1 LNLYIVT
8 GLSGAGK
15 TNALR
20 TFEDNNYYCIDNLP
34 AKLLPNAI
42 QDLENNQIKS
52 VAISIDSRSLNI
64 EMLPEILEKLK
75 LLKISF
81 KLIFL
86 TASIEQI
93 IKRFNESRRKHPLN
107 KNNSSLREAIVKDQE
122 TLSMIED
129 DFIHID
135 TSNLNL
141 TSLNVKINDL
151 IDSKLSFHIHLS
163 SFAYKKA
170 IPLDI
175 DFIFD
180 VRELP
185 NPFYKDDLKKLTGLD
200 KPLKKYL
207 LELEETKEIIQDI
220 SSFLRPRI
228 KRYLLQ
234 GRKYLAIGFGCTGG
248 RHRSVFI
255 TEEIANIIKNNNN
268 DDLYV
273 STFHRELNV

>member
-1 LNLYIVT
+1 MNLYIIT

-64 EMLPEILEKLK
+64 EMLPEILEELK

-93 IKRFNESRRKHPLN
+93 IKRFNESRRKHPLSKN
-107 KNNSSLREAIVKDQE
+107 KTSLREAIVKDQE
-122 TLSMIED
+122 ILSMIED
-129 DFIHID
+129 DYIHID

-185 NPFYKDDLKKLTGLD
+185 NPFYKDDLKNLTGLD

-207 LELEETKEIIQDI
+207 LNFEETKEIIQDI

-228 KRYLLQ
+228 KKYGLQ

-268 DDLYV
+268 DLHV
-273 STFHRELNV
+273 STFHRELDV

>member
-1 LNLYIVT
+1 MNLYIIT

-64 EMLPEILEKLK
+64 EMLPEILKELK

-93 IKRFNESRRKHPLN
+93 IKRFNESRRKHPLSKN
-107 KNNSSLREAIVKDQE
+107 KTSLREAIVKDQE
-122 TLSMIED
+122 ILSMIED
-129 DFIHID
+129 DYIHID

-185 NPFYKDDLKKLTGLD
+185 NPFYKDDLKNLTGLD

-207 LELEETKEIIQDI
+207 LEFEETKEIIQDI
-220 SSFLRPRI
+220 SSFLKPRI
-228 KRYLLQ
+228 KKYGLQ

-268 DDLYV
+268 DLHV
-273 STFHRELNV
+273 STFHRELDV

>member
-1 LNLYIVT
+1 LNLFIIT

-20 TFEDNNYYCIDNLP
+20 TFEDNNYYSIDNLP

-64 EMLPEILEKLK
+64 EMLPEILEELK

-93 IKRFNESRRKHPLN
+93 IKRFNESRRKHPLSKN
-107 KNNSSLREAIVKDQE
+107 KTSLREAIVKDQE
-122 TLSMIED
+122 ILSMIED
-129 DFIHID
+129 DYIHID

-207 LELEETKEIIQDI
+207 LEFEETKEIIHDI

-228 KRYLLQ
+228 KKYGLQ

-268 DDLYV
+268 DLHV
-273 STFHRELNV
+273 STFHRELDV

>member
-1 LNLYIVT
+1 M
-8 GLSGAGK
+8 SGAGK

-42 QDLENNQIKS
+42 QDLKNNLVKS
-52 VAISIDSRSLNI
+52 TAISIDSRSLNI
-64 EMLPEILEKLK
+64 EMLPEILEELK

-93 IKRFNESRRKHPLN
+93 IKRFNESRRKHPLSKN
-107 KNNSSLREAIVKDQE
+107 KTSLREAIVKDQE
-122 TLSMIED
+122 ILSMIED
-129 DFIHID
+129 DYIHID

-185 NPFYKDDLKKLTGLD
+185 NPFYKDDLKNLTGLD
-200 KPLKKYL
+200 KPLKEYL
-207 LELEETKEIIQDI
+207 LNFEETKEFIQDI
-220 SSFLRPRI
+220 TSFLRPRI
-228 KRYLLQ
+228 KKYGLQ

-268 DDLYV
+268 DLHV
-273 STFHRELNV
+273 STFHRELDV

>member
-1 LNLYIVT
+1 MNLYIIT

-64 EMLPEILEKLK
+64 EMLPEILEELK

-93 IKRFNESRRKHPLN
+93 IKRFNESRRKHPLSKN
-107 KNNSSLREAIVKDQE
+107 KTSLREAIVKDQE

-129 DFIHID
+129 DYIHID

-185 NPFYKDDLKKLTGLD
+185 NPFYKDDLKNLTGLD
-200 KPLKKYL
+200 KPLKEYL
-207 LELEETKEIIQDI
+207 LNFEETKEIIQDI
-220 SSFLRPRI
+220 TSFLRPRI
-228 KRYLLQ
+228 KKYGLQ

-268 DDLYV
+268 DLHV
-273 STFHRELNV
+273 STFHRELDV

>member
-1 LNLYIVT
+1 MDLYIIT

-20 TFEDNNYYCIDNLP
+20 SFEDNNYYCIDNLP

-64 EMLPEILEKLK
+64 EMLPEILEELK

-93 IKRFNESRRKHPLN
+93 IKRFNESRRKHPLSKN
-107 KNNSSLREAIVKDQE
+107 KTSLREAIAKDQE
-122 TLSMIED
+122 ILSMIED
-129 DFIHID
+129 DYIHID

-185 NPFYKDDLKKLTGLD
+185 NPFYRDDLKNLTGLD
-200 KPLKKYL
+200 KPLKEYL
-207 LELEETKEIIQDI
+207 LNFEETKETIEDI
-220 SSFLRPRI
+220 TSFLRPRI
-228 KRYLLQ
+228 KRYALQ

-268 DDLYV
+268 DLHV
-273 STFHRELNV
+273 STFHRELDV

>member
-1 LNLYIVT
+1 MNLFIIT

-64 EMLPEILEKLK
+64 EMLPEILEELK

-93 IKRFNESRRKHPLN
+93 IKRFNESRRKHPLSKN
-107 KNNSSLREAIVKDQE
+107 KTSLREAIVKDQE
-122 TLSMIED
+122 ILSMIED
-129 DFIHID
+129 DYIQID

-141 TSLNVKINDL
+141 TSLNIKINDL
-151 IDSKLSFHIHLS
+151 IDSKLSFHIHIS

-207 LELEETKEIIQDI
+207 LEFEETKEIIHDI

-228 KRYLLQ
+228 KKYVLQ

-255 TEEIANIIKNNNN
+255 TEEIANVIKNNNN
-268 DDLYV
+268 DLHV
-273 STFHRELNV
+273 STFHRELDV

>member
-1 LNLYIVT
+1 MHWV
-8 GLSGAGK
+8 K
-15 TNALR
+15 
-20 TFEDNNYYCIDNLP
+20 
-34 AKLLPNAI
+34 
-42 QDLENNQIKS
+42 
-52 VAISIDSRSLNI
+52 V
-64 EMLPEILEKLK
+64 
-75 LLKISF
+75 SF

-93 IKRFNESRRKHPLN
+93 IKRFNESRRKHPLSKN
-107 KNNSSLREAIVKDQE
+107 KTSLREAIVKDQE
-122 TLSMIED
+122 ILSTIED
-129 DFIHID
+129 DYIHID

-180 VRELP
+180 VRELS
-185 NPFYKDDLKKLTGLD
+185 NPFYKDDLKNLTGLD

-207 LELEETKEIIQDI
+207 LEFEETKEIIEDI
-220 SSFLRPRI
+220 SSFLSPRI
-228 KRYLLQ
+228 KKYELQ

-255 TEEIANIIKNNNN
+255 TEEIANIIRNNNN
-268 DDLYV
+268 DLHV
-273 STFHRELNV
+273 STFHRELDV

>member
-1 LNLYIVT
+1 MNLFIIT

-64 EMLPEILEKLK
+64 EMLPEILEELK

-93 IKRFNESRRKHPLN
+93 IKRFNESRRKHPLS
-107 KNNSSLREAIVKDQE
+107 KNNTSLREAIVKDQE
-122 TLSMIED
+122 ILSMIED
-129 DFIHID
+129 DYIHID

-185 NPFYKDDLKKLTGLD
+185 NPFYKDDLKNLTGLD
-200 KPLKKYL
+200 KPLKEYL
-207 LELEETKEIIQDI
+207 LNFEETKEIIQDI

-228 KRYLLQ
+228 KKYGHQ

-268 DDLYV
+268 DLHV
-273 STFHRELNV
+273 STFHRELDV

>member
-1 LNLYIVT
+1 LNLYIIT

-42 QDLENNQIKS
+42 QDLKNNLIKS
-52 VAISIDSRSLNI
+52 AAISIDSRSLNI
-64 EMLPEILEKLK
+64 EMLPEILEELK

-93 IKRFNESRRKHPLN
+93 IKRFNESRRKHPLSKN
-107 KNNSSLREAIVKDQE
+107 KTSLREAIVKDQE
-122 TLSMIED
+122 ILSMIED
-129 DFIHID
+129 DYIHID

-185 NPFYKDDLKKLTGLD
+185 NPFYKDNLKNLTGLD
-200 KPLKKYL
+200 KPLKEYL
-207 LELEETKEIIQDI
+207 LNFEETKEIIQDI
-220 SSFLRPRI
+220 TSFLRPRI
-228 KRYLLQ
+228 KKYELQ

-268 DDLYV
+268 DLHV
-273 STFHRELNV
+273 STFHRELDV

>member
-1 LNLYIVT
+1 MNLYIIT

-42 QDLENNQIKS
+42 QDLKNNLIKS
-52 VAISIDSRSLNI
+52 AAISIDSRSLNI
-64 EMLPEILEKLK
+64 EMLPEILEELK

-81 KLIFL
+81 RLVFL

-93 IKRFNESRRKHPLN
+93 IKRFNESRRKHPLSKN
-107 KNNSSLREAIVKDQE
+107 KTSLREAIVKDQE
-122 TLSMIED
+122 ILSMIEND
-129 DFIHID
+129 YIHID

-185 NPFYKDDLKKLTGLD
+185 NPFYKDNLKNLTGLD
-200 KPLKKYL
+200 KPLKEYL
-207 LELEETKEIIQDI
+207 LNFEETKEIIQDI
-220 SSFLRPRI
+220 ISFLRPRI
-228 KRYLLQ
+228 KKYELQ

-268 DDLYV
+268 DLHV
-273 STFHRELNV
+273 STFHRELDV

>member
-1 LNLYIVT
+1 MNLYIIT

-20 TFEDNNYYCIDNLP
+20 TFEDNNFYCIDNLP
-34 AKLLPNAI
+34 AKLLSNAI

-64 EMLPEILEKLK
+64 EMLPEILEELK

-93 IKRFNESRRKHPLN
+93 IKRFNESRRKHPLSKN
-107 KNNSSLREAIVKDQE
+107 KTSLREAIAKDQE
-122 TLSMIED
+122 ILSMIED
-129 DFIHID
+129 DYIHID

-185 NPFYKDDLKKLTGLD
+185 NPFYRDDLKNLTGLD
-200 KPLKKYL
+200 KPLKEYL
-207 LELEETKEIIQDI
+207 LNFEETKETIEDI
-220 SSFLRPRI
+220 TSFLRPRI
-228 KRYLLQ
+228 KKYGLQ

-268 DDLYV
+268 DLHV
-273 STFHRELNV
+273 STFHRELDV

>member
-1 LNLYIVT
+1 MNLYIIT

-34 AKLLPNAI
+34 AKLLPNVI
-42 QDLENNQIKS
+42 QDLKNNLIKS
-52 VAISIDSRSLNI
+52 AAISIDSRSLNI
-64 EMLPEILEKLK
+64 EMLPEILEELK

-93 IKRFNESRRKHPLN
+93 IKRFNESRRKHPLSKN
-107 KNNSSLREAIVKDQE
+107 KTSLREAIVKDQE
-122 TLSMIED
+122 ILSMIEND
-129 DFIHID
+129 YIHID

-185 NPFYKDDLKKLTGLD
+185 NPFYKDNLKNLTGLD
-200 KPLKKYL
+200 KSLKEYL
-207 LELEETKEIIQDI
+207 LNFEETKEIIQDI
-220 SSFLRPRI
+220 ISFLRPRI
-228 KRYLLQ
+228 KKYELQ

-268 DDLYV
+268 DLHV
-273 STFHRELNV
+273 STFHRELDV

>member
-1 LNLYIVT
+1 MNLYIIT

-20 TFEDNNYYCIDNLP
+20 TFEDNNIYCIDNLP
-34 AKLLPNAI
+34 AKLLSNAI

-64 EMLPEILEKLK
+64 EMLPEILEELK

-93 IKRFNESRRKHPLN
+93 IKRFNESRRKHPLSKN
-107 KNNSSLREAIVKDQE
+107 KTSLREAIVKDQE
-122 TLSMIED
+122 ILSMIED
-129 DFIHID
+129 DYIHID

-185 NPFYKDDLKKLTGLD
+185 NPFYKDDLKNLTGLD
-200 KPLKKYL
+200 KPLKEYL
-207 LELEETKEIIQDI
+207 LNFEETKEIIQDI
-220 SSFLRPRI
+220 TSFLRPRI
-228 KRYLLQ
+228 KKYELQ

-268 DDLYV
+268 DLHV
-273 STFHRELNV
+273 STFHRELDV

>member
-1 LNLYIVT
+1 MNLYIIT

-42 QDLENNQIKS
+42 QDLKNNLIKS
-52 VAISIDSRSLNI
+52 AAISIDSRSLNI
-64 EMLPEILEKLK
+64 EMLPEILEELK

-93 IKRFNESRRKHPLN
+93 IKRFNESRRKHPLS
-107 KNNSSLREAIVKDQE
+107 KNNTSLREAIVKDQE
-122 TLSMIED
+122 ILSMIED
-129 DFIHID
+129 DYIHID

-185 NPFYKDDLKKLTGLD
+185 NPFYKDDLKNLTGLD
-200 KPLKKYL
+200 KPLKEYL
-207 LELEETKEIIQDI
+207 LNFEETKEIIQDI
-220 SSFLRPRI
+220 TSFLRPRI
-228 KRYLLQ
+228 KKYELQ

-255 TEEIANIIKNNNN
+255 TEEIANIIKINNN
-268 DDLYV
+268 LHV
-273 STFHRELNV
+273 STFHRELDV

>member
-1 LNLYIVT
+1 LNLYIIT

-20 TFEDNNYYCIDNLP
+20 TFEDNNFYCIDNLP
-34 AKLLPNAI
+34 AKLLSNAI

-64 EMLPEILEKLK
+64 EMLPEILEELK

-93 IKRFNESRRKHPLN
+93 IKRFNESRRKHPLSKN
-107 KNNSSLREAIVKDQE
+107 KTSLREAIVKDQE
-122 TLSMIED
+122 ILSMIED
-129 DFIHID
+129 DYIHID

-207 LELEETKEIIQDI
+207 LEFEETKEIIHDI

-228 KRYLLQ
+228 KKYGLQ

-268 DDLYV
+268 DLHV

>member
-1 LNLYIVT
+1 MNLYIIT

-64 EMLPEILEKLK
+64 EMLPEILEELK

-93 IKRFNESRRKHPLN
+93 IKRFNESRRKHPLSKN
-107 KNNSSLREAIVKDQE
+107 KTSLREAIVKDQE
-122 TLSMIED
+122 ILSMIED
-129 DFIHID
+129 DYIHID

-185 NPFYKDDLKKLTGLD
+185 NPFYKDNLKNLTGLD
-200 KPLKKYL
+200 KPLKEYL
-207 LELEETKEIIQDI
+207 LNFEETKEIIQDI
-220 SSFLRPRI
+220 TSFLRPRI
-228 KRYLLQ
+228 KKYELQ

-268 DDLYV
+268 DLHV
-273 STFHRELNV
+273 STFHRELDV

>member
-1 LNLYIVT
+1 LNLFIIT

-64 EMLPEILEKLK
+64 EMLPEILEELK

-93 IKRFNESRRKHPLN
+93 IKRFNESRRKHPLSKN
-107 KNNSSLREAIVKDQE
+107 KTSLREAIVKDQE
-122 TLSMIED
+122 ILSMIED
-129 DFIHID
+129 DYIHID

-141 TSLNVKINDL
+141 TSLNIKINDL

-207 LELEETKEIIQDI
+207 LEFEETKEIIHDI

-228 KRYLLQ
+228 KKYGLQ

-268 DDLYV
+268 DLHV
-273 STFHRELNV
+273 STFHRELDV

>member
-1 LNLYIVT
+1 LNLYIIT

-42 QDLENNQIKS
+42 QDLKNNLIKS
-52 VAISIDSRSLNI
+52 AAISIDSRSLNI
-64 EMLPEILEKLK
+64 EMLPEILEELK

-93 IKRFNESRRKHPLN
+93 IKRFNESRRKHPLSKN
-107 KNNSSLREAIVKDQE
+107 KTSLREAIVKDQE
-122 TLSMIED
+122 ILSMIED
-129 DFIHID
+129 DYIHID

-185 NPFYKDDLKKLTGLD
+185 NPFYKDNLKNLTGLD
-200 KPLKKYL
+200 KPLKEYL
-207 LELEETKEIIQDI
+207 LNFDETKQIIQDI
-220 SSFLRPRI
+220 TSFLRPRI
-228 KRYLLQ
+228 KKYELQ

-268 DDLYV
+268 DLHV
-273 STFHRELNV
+273 STFHRELDV

>member
-1 LNLYIVT
+1 MNLYIIT

-64 EMLPEILEKLK
+64 EMLPEILEELK
-75 LLKISF
+75 LLKTSF

-93 IKRFNESRRKHPLN
+93 IKRFNESRRKHPLSKN
-107 KNNSSLREAIVKDQE
+107 KTSLREAIVKDQE
-122 TLSMIED
+122 ILSMLGD
-129 DFIHID
+129 DYIHID

-141 TSLNVKINDL
+141 TSLNKKINDL

-185 NPFYKDDLKKLTGLD
+185 NPFYKDDLKNLTGLD
-200 KPLKKYL
+200 LSLKKYL
-207 LELEETKEIIQDI
+207 LEFEETKEIIQDI

-228 KRYLLQ
+228 KKYGLQ

-255 TEEIANIIKNNNN
+255 TEEIANIIKINNN
-268 DDLYV
+268 DLHV
-273 STFHRELNV
+273 STFHRELDV

>member
-1 LNLYIVT
+1 MNLYIIT

-42 QDLENNQIKS
+42 QDLKNNLVKS
-52 VAISIDSRSLNI
+52 AAISIDSRSLNI
-64 EMLPEILEKLK
+64 EMLPEILEELK

-93 IKRFNESRRKHPLN
+93 IKRFNESRRKHPLSKN
-107 KNNSSLREAIVKDQE
+107 KTSLREAIVKDQE
-122 TLSMIED
+122 ILSMIED
-129 DFIHID
+129 DYIHID

-141 TSLNVKINDL
+141 TSLNIKINDL

-185 NPFYKDDLKKLTGLD
+185 NPFYKDDLKNLTGLD
-200 KPLKKYL
+200 KPLKEYL
-207 LELEETKEIIQDI
+207 LNFEETKEFIQDI
-220 SSFLRPRI
+220 TSFLRPRI
-228 KRYLLQ
+228 KKYGLQ

-268 DDLYV
+268 DLHV
-273 STFHRELNV
+273 STFHRELDV

>member
-1 LNLYIVT
+1 MNLYIIT

-64 EMLPEILEKLK
+64 EMLPEILEELK

-93 IKRFNESRRKHPLN
+93 IKRFNESRRKHPLSKN
-107 KNNSSLREAIVKDQE
+107 KTSLREAIVKDQE
-122 TLSMIED
+122 ILSMIED
-129 DFIHID
+129 DYIHID

-185 NPFYKDDLKKLTGLD
+185 NPFYKDDLKNLTGLD
-200 KPLKKYL
+200 KPLKEYL
-207 LELEETKEIIQDI
+207 LNFEETKEIIQDI
-220 SSFLRPRI
+220 TSFLRPRI
-228 KRYLLQ
+228 KKYELQ

-268 DDLYV
+268 DLHV
-273 STFHRELNV
+273 STFHRELDV

>member
-1 LNLYIVT
+1 LNLYIIT

-42 QDLENNQIKS
+42 QDLKNNLVKS
-52 VAISIDSRSLNI
+52 AAISIDSRSLNI
-64 EMLPEILEKLK
+64 EMLPEILEELK

-93 IKRFNESRRKHPLN
+93 IKRFNESRRKHPLSKN
-107 KNNSSLREAIVKDQE
+107 KTSLREAIVKDQE
-122 TLSMIED
+122 ILSMIED
-129 DFIHID
+129 DYIHID

-185 NPFYKDDLKKLTGLD
+185 NPFYKDDLKNLTGLD
-200 KPLKKYL
+200 KPLKEYL
-207 LELEETKEIIQDI
+207 LNIEETKEIIQDI
-220 SSFLRPRI
+220 TSFLRPRI
-228 KRYLLQ
+228 KKYELQ

-268 DDLYV
+268 DLHV
-273 STFHRELNV
+273 STFHRELDV

>member
-1 LNLYIVT
+1 MNLFIIT

-64 EMLPEILEKLK
+64 EMLPEILEELK

-93 IKRFNESRRKHPLN
+93 IKRFNESRRKHPLSKN
-107 KNNSSLREAIVKDQE
+107 KTSLREAIVKDQE
-122 TLSMIED
+122 ILSMIED
-129 DFIHID
+129 DYIHID

-141 TSLNVKINDL
+141 TSLNIKINDL

-207 LELEETKEIIQDI
+207 LEFEETKEIIHDI

-228 KRYLLQ
+228 KKYVLQ

-255 TEEIANIIKNNNN
+255 TEEIANIIKNNN
-268 DDLYV
+268 DLHV

>member
-1 LNLYIVT
+1 LNLYIIT

-64 EMLPEILEKLK
+64 EMLPEILEELK

-93 IKRFNESRRKHPLN
+93 IKRFNESRRKHPLSKN
-107 KNNSSLREAIVKDQE
+107 KTSLQEAIVKDQE
-122 TLSMIED
+122 ILSMIED
-129 DFIHID
+129 DYIHID

-141 TSLNVKINDL
+141 TSLNIKINDL

-207 LELEETKEIIQDI
+207 LEFEETKEIIHDI

-228 KRYLLQ
+228 KKYGLQ

-268 DDLYV
+268 DLHV

>member
-1 LNLYIVT
+1 MNLYIIT

-42 QDLENNQIKS
+42 QDLKNNLIKS
-52 VAISIDSRSLNI
+52 AAISIDSRSLNI
-64 EMLPEILEKLK
+64 EMLPEILEELK

-93 IKRFNESRRKHPLN
+93 IKRFNESRRKHPLSKN
-107 KNNSSLREAIVKDQE
+107 KTSLREAIVKDQE
-122 TLSMIED
+122 ILSMIED
-129 DFIHID
+129 DYIHID

-185 NPFYKDDLKKLTGLD
+185 NPFYKDDLKNLTGLD
-200 KPLKKYL
+200 KPLKEYL
-207 LELEETKEIIQDI
+207 LNFEETKEIIQDI
-220 SSFLRPRI
+220 TSFLRPRI
-228 KRYLLQ
+228 KKYELQ

-255 TEEIANIIKNNNN
+255 TEEIANIIKINNN
-268 DDLYV
+268 DLHV
-273 STFHRELNV
+273 STFHRELDV

>member
-1 LNLYIVT
+1 MNLYIIT

-34 AKLLPNAI
+34 AKLLLNAI
-42 QDLENNQIKS
+42 QDLKNNHISS

-64 EMLPEILEKLK
+64 EMLPEILEELK

-93 IKRFNESRRKHPLN
+93 IKRFNESRRKHPLSKN
-107 KNNSSLREAIVKDQE
+107 KTSLREAIVKDQE
-122 TLSMIED
+122 ILSMIED
-129 DFIHID
+129 DYIHID

-185 NPFYKDDLKKLTGLD
+185 NPFYKDDLKNLTGLD

-207 LELEETKEIIQDI
+207 LEFEETKEIIQDI
-220 SSFLRPRI
+220 SSFLGPRI
-228 KRYLLQ
+228 KKYALQ

-268 DDLYV
+268 DLHV

>member
-1 LNLYIVT
+1 LNLYIIT

-42 QDLENNQIKS
+42 QDLKNNLVKS
-52 VAISIDSRSLNI
+52 AAISIDSRSLNI
-64 EMLPEILEKLK
+64 EMLPEILEELK

-93 IKRFNESRRKHPLN
+93 IKRFNESRRKHPLSKN
-107 KNNSSLREAIVKDQE
+107 KTSLREAIVKDQE
-122 TLSMIED
+122 ILSMIED
-129 DFIHID
+129 DYIHID

-185 NPFYKDDLKKLTGLD
+185 NPFYKDDLKNLTGLD
-200 KPLKKYL
+200 KPLKEYL
-207 LELEETKEIIQDI
+207 LNFEETKEIIQDI
-220 SSFLRPRI
+220 TSFLRPRI
-228 KRYLLQ
+228 KKYELQ

-268 DDLYV
+268 DLHV
-273 STFHRELNV
+273 STFHRELDV

>member
-1 LNLYIVT
+1 LNLFIIT

-64 EMLPEILEKLK
+64 EMLPEILEELK

-93 IKRFNESRRKHPLN
+93 IKRFNESRRKHPLSKN
-107 KNNSSLREAIVKDQE
+107 KTSLREAIVKDQE
-122 TLSMIED
+122 ILSMIED
-129 DFIHID
+129 DYIHID

-207 LELEETKEIIQDI
+207 LEFEETKEIIHDI

-228 KRYLLQ
+228 KKYGLQ

-268 DDLYV
+268 DLHV
-273 STFHRELNV
+273 STFHRELDV

>member
-1 LNLYIVT
+1 MNLYIIT

-42 QDLENNQIKS
+42 QDLKNNLVKS
-52 VAISIDSRSLNI
+52 AAISIDSRSLNI
-64 EMLPEILEKLK
+64 EMLPEILEELK

-93 IKRFNESRRKHPLN
+93 IKRFNESRRKHPLSKN
-107 KNNSSLREAIVKDQE
+107 KTSLREAIVKDQE
-122 TLSMIED
+122 ILSMIED
-129 DFIHID
+129 DYIHID

-185 NPFYKDDLKKLTGLD
+185 NPFYKDDLKNLTGLD

-207 LELEETKEIIQDI
+207 LNFEETKEIIQDI
-220 SSFLRPRI
+220 TSFLRPRI
-228 KRYLLQ
+228 KKYELQ

-268 DDLYV
+268 DLHV
-273 STFHRELNV
+273 STFHRELDV

>member
-1 LNLYIVT
+1 LNLYIIT

-42 QDLENNQIKS
+42 QDLKNNLIKS

-64 EMLPEILEKLK
+64 EMLPEILEELK

-93 IKRFNESRRKHPLN
+93 IKRFNESRRKHPLSKN
-107 KNNSSLREAIVKDQE
+107 KTSLREAIVKDQE
-122 TLSMIED
+122 ILSMLED
-129 DFIHID
+129 DYIHID

-185 NPFYKDDLKKLTGLD
+185 NPFYKDDLKNLTGLD
-200 KPLKKYL
+200 KPLKEYL
-207 LELEETKEIIQDI
+207 LNFEETKEIIHDI

-228 KRYLLQ
+228 KKYGLQ

-268 DDLYV
+268 DLHV
-273 STFHRELNV
+273 STFHRELDV

>member
-1 LNLYIVT
+1 LNLYIIT

-42 QDLENNQIKS
+42 QDLKNNLIKS
-52 VAISIDSRSLNI
+52 AAISIDSRSLNI
-64 EMLPEILEKLK
+64 EMLPEILEELK

-93 IKRFNESRRKHPLN
+93 IKRFNESRRKHPLSKN
-107 KNNSSLREAIVKDQE
+107 KTSLREAIVKDQE
-122 TLSMIED
+122 ILSMIED
-129 DFIHID
+129 DYIHID

-141 TSLNVKINDL
+141 TSLNIKINDL

-185 NPFYKDDLKKLTGLD
+185 NPFYKDNLKNLTGLD
-200 KPLKKYL
+200 KPLKEYL
-207 LELEETKEIIQDI
+207 LNFEETKEIIQDI
-220 SSFLRPRI
+220 TSFLRPRI
-228 KRYLLQ
+228 KKYELQ

-268 DDLYV
+268 DLHV
-273 STFHRELNV
+273 STFHRELDV

>member
-1 LNLYIVT
+1 MNLYIIT

-34 AKLLPNAI
+34 AKLLPNVI
-42 QDLENNQIKS
+42 QDLKNNLIKS
-52 VAISIDSRSLNI
+52 AAISIDSRSLNI
-64 EMLPEILEKLK
+64 EMLPEILEELK

-93 IKRFNESRRKHPLN
+93 IKRFNESRRKHPLSKN
-107 KNNSSLREAIVKDQE
+107 KTSLREAIVKDQE
-122 TLSMIED
+122 ILSMIED
-129 DFIHID
+129 DYIHID

-141 TSLNVKINDL
+141 TSLSIKINDL

-185 NPFYKDDLKKLTGLD
+185 NPFYKDNLKNLTGLD
-200 KPLKKYL
+200 KPLKEYL
-207 LELEETKEIIQDI
+207 LNFEETKEIIQDI
-220 SSFLRPRI
+220 TSFLRPRI
-228 KRYLLQ
+228 KKYELQ

-268 DDLYV
+268 DLHV
-273 STFHRELNV
+273 STFHRELDV

>member
-1 LNLYIVT
+1 MNLYIIT

-34 AKLLPNAI
+34 AKLLINAI

-64 EMLPEILEKLK
+64 EMLPEILEELK

-86 TASIEQI
+86 TATIEQI
-93 IKRFNESRRKHPLN
+93 IKRFNESRRKHPLSKN
-107 KNNSSLREAIVKDQE
+107 KTSLREAIIKDQE
-122 TLSMIED
+122 ILSMMED
-129 DFIHID
+129 DYIHID

-141 TSLNVKINDL
+141 TSLNVKINDV
-151 IDSKLSFHIHLS
+151 IDSKLNFHIHLS
-163 SFAYKKA
+163 SFAYKKE

-207 LELEETKEIIQDI
+207 LEFKETKEIIQDI

-228 KRYLLQ
+228 KKYVLQ

-268 DDLYV
+268 DLHV
-273 STFHRELNV
+273 STFHRELDV

>member
-1 LNLYIVT
+1 MNLFIIT

-15 TNALR
+15 TNVLR

-64 EMLPEILEKLK
+64 EMLPEILKELK
-75 LLKISF
+75 LLDISF

-86 TASIEQI
+86 TATIDQI
-93 IKRFNESRRKHPLN
+93 IKRFNESRRKHPLSKN
-107 KNNSSLREAIVKDQE
+107 KTSLREAIVKDQE
-122 TLSMIED
+122 ILSMID
-129 DFIHID
+129 DYIHID

-141 TSLNVKINDL
+141 TSLNIKINDL

-185 NPFYKDDLKKLTGLD
+185 NPFYKDDLRKLTGLN

-207 LELEETKEIIQDI
+207 LEFEETKEIIQDI

-228 KRYLLQ
+228 KKYTLQ

-255 TEEIANIIKNNNN
+255 TEEIADIIKKNNN
-268 DDLYV
+268 DLHV

>member
-1 LNLYIVT
+1 LNLYIIT

-64 EMLPEILEKLK
+64 EMLPEILEELK
-75 LLKISF
+75 LLKTSF

-93 IKRFNESRRKHPLN
+93 IKRFNESRRKHPLSKN
-107 KNNSSLREAIVKDQE
+107 KTSLREAIVKDQE
-122 TLSMIED
+122 ILSMLGD
-129 DFIHID
+129 DYIHID

-141 TSLNVKINDL
+141 TSLNKKINDL

-185 NPFYKDDLKKLTGLD
+185 NPFYKDDLKNLTGLD
-200 KPLKKYL
+200 LSLKKYL
-207 LELEETKEIIQDI
+207 LEFEETKEIIQDI

-228 KRYLLQ
+228 KKYGLQ

-255 TEEIANIIKNNNN
+255 TEEIANIIKINNN
-268 DDLYV
+268 DLHV
-273 STFHRELNV
+273 STFHRELDV